1 MKTDTQRG
9 MTLMLFAMALFAV
22 EDTFIKLLSA
32 NMPYTQIVAVL
43 GAMGCATFLGLAR
56 AKGVR
61 IGRSGLFRPI
71 VLFRSVCEAFGSIC
85 FVIALALT
93 ELSST
98 TAIFQALPLAIL
110 LGAALFL
117 GEPVG
122 WRRWITIIIGFLGV
136 MMVIR
141 PGYEGFQP
149 VSLLAL
155 VSVLLLAARDLVTRR
170 MPADVRSEIL
180 AAGAFGATLVAA
192 LVLAVSLGQVFLWPG
207 LTQWMFLL
215 GCWASGVVAYAAL
228 VAATRQS
235 EASALA
241 PLRYA
246 RLVFALIFGVL
257 IFHERPDHMTLIGA
271 AIIVGSGCYAM
282 WREAKLRRRHQET
295 MGPASSL

>member
-1 MKTDTQRG
+1 MKTDMQRG
-9 MTLMLFAMALFAV
+9 MLLMLFAMALFAV

-32 NMPYTQIVAVL
+32 DLPYTQIVAML
-43 GAMGCATFLGLAR
+43 GAMGGASFLGLLKR
-56 AKGVR
+56 KGLPVLK
-61 IGRSGLFRPI
+61 GGLLRPI
-71 VLFRSVCEAFGSIC
+71 VLFRSLCEAVGSLC

-122 WRRWITIIIGFLGV
+122 WRRCVTIVIGFMGV
-136 MMVIR
+136 LMVIR
-141 PGYEGFQP
+141 PGLEGFRP

-170 MPADVRSEIL
+170 VPPDIRSEIL
-180 AAGAFGATLVAA
+180 AAGAFGATLIAA
-192 LVLAVSLGQVFLWPG
+192 LLLAVHLKQVFLWPD
-207 LTQWMFLL
+207 LRQWMLVI
-215 GCWASGVVAYAAL
+215 GCWASGVTAYAAL

-235 EASALA
+235 DASALA

-257 IFHERPDHMTLIGA
+257 VFHERPDALTLIGA
-271 AIIVGSGCYAM
+271 AIIVLSGCYAM
-282 WREAKLRRRHQET
+282 WREATLRRRNRDT